1 MLRFPAAAQG
11 SIEVNGALAQN
22 LVKKVLKNHKNIPP
36 GSSLFFKTIHA
47 IIYEFPF
54 FLFRETRN
62 QIISEVDYLYPQRA
76 QVCIILNFEQ
86 TRTTCSLRRSK
97 DKLSI
102 HFFLPKV

>member
-1 MLRFPAAAQG
+1 MLRFPAVAQG

-22 LVKKVLKNHKNIPP
+22 LVKKVLKNHENIPVNIP
-36 GSSLFFKTIHA
+36 VNIS

-54 FLFRETRN
+54 FLFRETGN
-62 QIISEVDYLYPQRA
+62 QIISEVDYLYPQTA

-102 HFFLPKV
+102 HFFLPKVWMIQ